1 MVEVSVYV
9 GISFGGVVDVGGVVA
24 VAVGGVVLLLL
35 AVAVIITIISMISLA
50 IAMIVFSYPPPIVL
64 RYRAPA
70 IVVVDSQSESERER
84 PPELNLGRLLDAIRE
99 IEGWRGIRGPAGEF
113 GPFQILPSVWRHH
126 SKVSPWRA
134 SANEHRRIALAQ
146 IAEIR
151 RRLAAGERDANSAFM
166 IALAWNAGTSAVIGG
181 TAPAR
186 SWDYAD
192 RTRNIYDMNTMNN
205 K

>member
-70 IVVVDSQSESERER
+70 IVVVDSQRESER

-192 RTRNIYDMNTMNN
+192 RTRNIYDMNTMNDMTQ
-205 K
+205 